1 MSITEKASYLKG
13 LAEGL
18 APDTAKPEGKLIDK
32 LIELVSEMA
41 EKIADLEEAI
51 ATLEDYADEQDSDLG
66 DVEEYLYGD
75 DDCDC
80 DCDCDDE
87 DDYEDDEADFYEAE
101 CPSCGET
108 VCFDD
113 SIDPSDVTC
122 PACGEKFD
130 CTCDGE
136 DCEGCCGCEEK

>member
-1 MSITEKASYLKG
+1 MSINEKASYLKG

-18 APDTAKPEGKLIDK
+18 APDVTKPEGKLIDK

-51 ATLEDYADEQDSDLG
+51 ATLEDYADELDSDLG

-80 DCDCDDE
+80 DCDDDDDDD

-108 VCFDD
+108 VCFD
-113 SIDPSDVTC
+113 SELDPENLLC
-122 PACGEKFD
+122 PACGEKFG
-130 CTCDGE
+130 CIVEE
-136 DCEGCCGCEEK
+136 DDYKAISEEK